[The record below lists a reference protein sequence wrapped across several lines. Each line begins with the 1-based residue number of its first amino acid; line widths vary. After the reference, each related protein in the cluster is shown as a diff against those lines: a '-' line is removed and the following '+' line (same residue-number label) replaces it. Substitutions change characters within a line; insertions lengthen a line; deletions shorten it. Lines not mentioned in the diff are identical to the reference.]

1 MKKRQGRSVRVV
13 TEELGAGAIR
23 EHDGQSQVE
32 EAIFSNIQDK
42 RFYTAEHA
50 PFCIGRLRREFGYL
64 ANTVAGDEVLDGSY
78 VYSEGFHPATRELL
92 EECARIRT
100 RVQEN
105 SVCDFL
111 GAREWQ
117 RRWCRAKEKTSSSV
131 SKLHFGYY
139 IAGAA
144 SNRISYVQALKT
156 SISLKHGVP
165 LSRWAGGLSVM
176 LEKQLGCTLI
186 NKLRAILLM

>member
-1 MKKRQGRSVRVV
+1 M
-13 TEELGAGAIR
+13 TEELGEGAIR

-50 PFCIGRLRREFGYL
+50 PICNGRLRGEFGYL
-64 ANTVAGDEVLDGSY
+64 ANTVAGDKVLDGSY
-78 VYSEGFHPATRELL
+78 VYPDGFHPATKELL

-100 RVQEN
+100 RVPEN

-117 RRWCRAKEKTSSSV
+117 RRWRRAKEKTSSSV
-131 SKLHFGYY
+131 SK
-139 IAGAA
+139 
-144 SNRISYVQALKT
+144 SCWKNS
-156 SISLKHGVP
+156 
-165 LSRWAGGLSVM
+165 WAVL
-176 LEKQLGCTLI
+176 
-186 NKLRAILLM
+186 